1 MPIMNLRVMQ
11 IYIYIYVTIVI
22 GTPDPNKHGGL
33 HI

>member
-11 IYIYIYVTIVI
+11 IYIYVTIVI